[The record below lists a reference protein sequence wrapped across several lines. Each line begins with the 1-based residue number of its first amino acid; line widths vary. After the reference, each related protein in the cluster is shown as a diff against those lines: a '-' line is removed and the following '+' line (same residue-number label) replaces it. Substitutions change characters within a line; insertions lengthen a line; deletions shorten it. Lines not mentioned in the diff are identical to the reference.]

1 MGWVEDGETPDD
13 AHGQLTDLEDLVV
26 EGHEEGGQV
35 FSLGQVIVEAVVQ
48 ALHHAPSA
56 SHGLTSLTQLYSVCT
71 FHYQGSAWKSELFAN
86 THSRFESAVLDGIL
100 GRLCLAQNT

>member
-26 EGHEEGGQV
+26 EGHKEGGQV
-35 FSLGQVIVEAVVQ
+35 LSLGQVIVEAVVQ

-56 SHGLTSLTQLYSVCT
+56 SHGLTSLTQILFCWHFSLSRISVEKCVKLNLGCKGNWNLT
-71 FHYQGSAWKSELFAN
+71 KLVFTL
-86 THSRFESAVLDGIL
+86 IL
-100 GRLCLAQNT
+100 LII

>member
-1 MGWVEDGETPDD
+1 MGWVEDGETSDD

-56 SHGLTSLTQLYSVCT
+56 SHGLTSLTQFCWHFLPAAKR
-71 FHYQGSAWKSELFAN
+71 QGHAE
-86 THSRFESAVLDGIL
+86 V
-100 GRLCLAQNT
+100 